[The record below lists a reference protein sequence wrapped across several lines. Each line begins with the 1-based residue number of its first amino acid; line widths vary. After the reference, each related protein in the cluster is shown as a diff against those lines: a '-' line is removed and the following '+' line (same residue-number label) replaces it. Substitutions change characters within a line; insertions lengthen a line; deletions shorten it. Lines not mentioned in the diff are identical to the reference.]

1 MTAPPIH
8 ILALIASSIVGGGF
22 VLLAVLATVPSL
34 RHKSFEL
41 MRTLLS
47 AALILLCLIAVFMM
61 GPQMRLAALT
71 LAGARIGYEIATLR
85 LPGEKTLRLPGE
97 KHVLLVAIGTAAL
110 TLVSVL
116 YTPVALACAGLW
128 FVLLGRVAILQGT
141 KMPALPDML
150 LFPILPFALLAHG
163 AVAADLAPLMLASY
177 VLVEIF
183 DSFAL
188 LFGSLWGRTKA
199 FPSLSPNKTI
209 EGLAGGTLCLLIAAI
224 GAALIWHIALLPA
237 LVTVLLIGALAIAGD
252 LTASRHKR
260 IAKVKDY
267 PRMLPRQGGL
277 LDSLDSWIAA
287 GAGLT
292 TLHLMVSMW

>member
-34 RHKSFEL
+34 RHKSFDL

-71 LAGARIGYEIATLR
+71 LAGARIGYEIA
-85 LPGEKTLRLPGE
+85 TLRLPGE

-237 LVTVLLIGALAIAGD
+237 VVTVLLIGALAIAGD

-267 PRMLPRQGGL
+267 PKMLPRQGGL